1 MISKDLLVSKYKN
14 NLNNFNN
21 PNIDF
26 IIDLIYL
33 EYSSFLSI
41 DDVDSHF
48 DNKTIDIKPYND
60 VLRPVIN
67 ELFELNK
74 LESLNLSDDEN
85 ILDDVND
92 YLRPNQKMAI
102 LNTINQGF
110 KSGIHCQIMGSG
122 KSIIFLNT
130 IQTHH
135 NIFENNKIYVIM
147 TEKIDI
153 LKKLFFC
160 YNNDIDTYELN
171 KELFKVW
178 KTNNIINMDNFIIV
192 ENLLP
197 KSKNFKPIQL
207 HETKPTIYIVNNAFF
222 RNNNYKKINRENI
235 NLILVD
241 ECHSIS
247 GRNNY
252 KMLQYLKYFNGI
264 LVPIIGF
271 SATPL
276 REVKNADKQLVD
288 IYSYDD
294 SLNIISNYTLIDGI
308 KDGIILPFKHYIIEN
323 KENDIKLEKE
333 KEKENNK
340 KAFYKSIYDKYVM
353 NNDELPYKKGIS
365 WSRKIT
371 DLRENYKIF
380 NEIINND
387 YKLFAHYS
395 TIDSETQFNEFC
407 NKNDN
412 SLLFCVNCC
421 KEGSDI
427 KNVDYGLFLDN
438 VKKRS
443 LLVSL
448 QTGGRIMRPD
458 KDKLKQFAT
467 IIELVENEEIEVMT
481 IKKLIDYYKTILN
494 LSTDKLLIEEHSN
507 NSKIINDFV
516 ELNNDTIFNENTNE
530 IQIKIGNKTC
540 VIKLDLK
547 IIDWCKL
554 KELLNETI
562 KKELGEKKD
571 DEFNKI
577 ISKLKL
583 IDNLKKDKDYWLE
596 YDKLNHKILDLPN
609 SNKFRDRYLD
619 RFNDKTWYD
628 LLELKFNYYSY
639 NDLICKIKKRYPH
652 IKSINKS
659 MYDKMIEKDNMI
671 PPYPFEYY
679 RLSGWIDYEN
689 LLNDYIDI

>member
-1 MISKDLLVSKYKN
+1 
-14 NLNNFNN
+14 
-21 PNIDF
+21 
-26 IIDLIYL
+26 
-33 EYSSFLSI
+33 
-41 DDVDSHF
+41 
-48 DNKTIDIKPYND
+48 
-60 VLRPVIN
+60 
-67 ELFELNK
+67 
-74 LESLNLSDDEN
+74 
-85 ILDDVND
+85 
-92 YLRPNQKMAI
+92 
-102 LNTINQGF
+102 
-110 KSGIHCQIMGSG
+110 
-122 KSIIFLNT
+122 
-130 IQTHH
+130 
-135 NIFENNKIYVIM
+135 
-147 TEKIDI
+147 
-153 LKKLFFC
+153 
-160 YNNDIDTYELN
+160 
-171 KELFKVW
+171 
-178 KTNNIINMDNFIIV
+178 
-192 ENLLP
+192 
-197 KSKNFKPIQL
+197 
-207 HETKPTIYIVNNAFF
+207 
-222 RNNNYKKINRENI
+222 
-235 NLILVD
+235 
-241 ECHSIS
+241 
-247 GRNNY
+247 
-252 KMLQYLKYFNGI
+252 
-264 LVPIIGF
+264 
-271 SATPL
+271 
-276 REVKNADKQLVD
+276 
-288 IYSYDD
+288 
-294 SLNIISNYTLIDGI
+294 
-308 KDGIILPFKHYIIEN
+308 
-323 KENDIKLEKE
+323 
-333 KEKENNK
+333 
-340 KAFYKSIYDKYVM
+340 M

-371 DLRENYKIF
+371 ELCENYKIF

-458 KDKLKQFAT
+458 KNKLKQFAT

-507 NSKIINDFV
+507 NSKTINDFV

-540 VIKLDLK
+540 IIKLDLK

-609 SNKFRDRYLD
+609 SNK
-619 RFNDKTWYD
+619 FNDKTWYD